1 MIRLVNCIALFSIF
15 IFANCVLA
23 LPTPKKTTLS
33 WIAPTTNVDGSSLTD
48 LGGYKIYW
56 STVSGIYNDTD
67 SKDVQ
72 NVSVSYVPVS
82 VSGVYYFA
90 VTAYDVYGNESDFSN
105 EVKVNIF
112 KGITPPK
119 LQ

>member
-56 STVSGIYNDTD
+56 STVN
-67 SKDVQ
+67 
-72 NVSVSYVPVS
+72 
-82 VSGVYYFA
+82 
-90 VTAYDVYGNESDFSN
+90 GNESDFSN